1 MSTSRVGKGHKVID
15 DPNARADQ
23 SKQEIL
29 DRLGEIK
36 DLGVTWSSVPIPAV
50 DSIQGYHDYTQ
61 WVAEEIMPAI
71 R

>member
-1 MSTSRVGKGHKVID
+1 MID